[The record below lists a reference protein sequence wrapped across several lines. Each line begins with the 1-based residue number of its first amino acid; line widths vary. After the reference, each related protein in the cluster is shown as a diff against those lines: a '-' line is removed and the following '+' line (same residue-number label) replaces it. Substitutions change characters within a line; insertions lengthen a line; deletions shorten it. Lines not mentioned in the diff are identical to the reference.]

1 MPRGDFGNKR
11 NSKGFDKNKSN
22 INKKG
27 APKKVL
33 TNLTEY
39 IEKTYGKRPPKGEVL
54 ALMEYIECLA
64 VDKLTEFLKD
74 KQIPVI
80 VQAYGRLLL
89 TGDQKEMRRVQGAEM
104 INDRI
109 HGRPK
114 QSTDVTTDGEK
125 LNGLNIIVN
134 SDIIKNELSKL
145 ENN

>member
-1 MPRGDFGNKR
+1 MPKPENLRG
-11 NSKGFDKNKSN
+11 KGFKERPEN

-27 APKKVL
+27 APEKVL
-33 TNLTEY
+33 TSLTDY
-39 IEKTYGKRPPKGEVL
+39 IEKTYGKKPPKGEVI

-64 VDKLTEFLKD
+64 IDKLTEFLKD

-114 QSTDVTTDGEK
+114 QATEVTGKDGKDLIPEM
-125 LNGLNIIVN
+125 ITQIEIV
-134 SDIIKNELSKL
+134 KTVK
-145 ENN
+145 